1 MKHCNLI
8 KTFLLL
14 FALVVG
20 GGSSAWA
27 DYNKLF
33 TITSGEVVTNSSY
46 TKYENT
52 VDGRDYVI
60 TFGGNNKSVGTNSG
74 NRSNCNLKNFSKYAV
89 SPVTNSSVA
98 SAFACK
104 TSLTN
109 IAKVSYTYN
118 GGSNPTNTK
127 VYLLYSSDN
136 TTFSQVTLISGTQGA
151 VISSGTAF
159 EFEPLTGYFALLLEA
174 TNSSGNW
181 RIDDVSID
189 FYTQAGP
196 AAPTFD
202 PAEGDFSDDFT
213 LHLACAT
220 EGSSIYYTTDGTTP
234 TSSSTLY
241 NDATGISISAGAN
254 VTVKAIAV
262 KAGVSSTVA
271 SATYTYKN
279 IANPLFAVP
288 SGSTVLYG
296 ESVSISCATDGAD
309 IYYTTNGDTPTS
321 ASAKYTTPI
330 VLTEGVT
337 IKAIAINGGDESEVV
352 SATYSVKAT
361 TPSFS
366 VDEGIYNTT
375 QSVSLGCT
383 TDGATIYYTID
394 GSEPTSSSTV
404 YSTAI
409 DVNATTTIKA
419 IAIKAGLTESEVASA
434 VYTLKVLAP
443 TFSVPEGDY
452 DDEQN
457 VELSCATDG
466 AKIYYSFSGTPSSS
480 STLYSGAI
488 KISDIKTVRAIA
500 IKDGWTNSDMST
512 AEYRVVIPASLP
524 FEYDGNGLGELPSG
538 LTQNGLTGKYDKSP
552 KIKFDGTGDNLVLK
566 FNSCPGTLS
575 FDIKGNSFSGGTFK
589 VQYSANGTDYTDL
602 KTYTSF
608 GNDKQNDLFDNIP
621 ATARYIKW
629 IYTNKLNGNV
639 GLGNINLTNT
649 KEITISPVGYATYC
663 SSAALDF
670 TGITTL
676 TAYTA
681 SVEDNVIKFNKV
693 EGKVPANTGLLV
705 SGETTNVP
713 VCASADP
720 VENLLVGVT
729 TETVKDA
736 NTIFVLMNGSKGI
749 GFYKNSNAFTLRA
762 NSAYLPAEAVGTAGA
777 RTFIGFDDETTGI
790 AEMNTQKEDVKRMFD
805 LQGRKVTKAA
815 KGLYIVDGRKVVV
828 K

>member
-1 MKHCNLI
+1 MKHFNLI

-27 DYNKLF
+27 E
-33 TITSGEVVTNSSY
+33 EVVKQETFNFTSSGCTGWSTDNAGSY
-46 TKYENT
+46 CGGY
-52 VDGRDYVI
+52 GR
-60 TFGGNNKSVGTNSG
+60 NKSGSYYVANASIDNFKNVNFSAVNNPSVTIYVKALVNGGTNQYTVSLIDKDGKVVGTPVVKTGGMGSG
-74 NRSNCNLKNFSKYAV
+74 SNASSAKE
-89 SPVTNSSVA
+89 SSVV
-98 SAFACK
+98 
-104 TSLTN
+104 LTP
-109 IAKVSYTYN
+109 V
-118 GGSNPTNTK
+118 
-127 VYLLYSSDN
+127 
-136 TTFSQVTLISGTQGA
+136 SGT
-151 VISSGTAF
+151 
-159 EFEPLTGYFALLLEA
+159 TGY
-174 TNSSGNW
+174 
-181 RIDDVSID
+181 RIDFLSKSAITQTR
-189 FYTQAGP
+189 YTLSYNPAP

-202 PAEGDFSDDFT
+202 PAEGDFSDDFI

-220 EGSSIYYTTDGTTP
+220 EGSSIYYTTDGSTP

-241 NDATGISISAGAN
+241 NDATGISISAGVS

-262 KAGVSSTVA
+262 KADVSSAVA
-271 SATYTYKN
+271 SATYSYKN
-279 IANPLFAVP
+279 IANPQFAVP
-288 SGSTVLYG
+288 SGSTILYG

-443 TFSVPEGDY
+443 TFSIPEGDY
-452 DDEQN
+452 DEVQN
-457 VELSCATDG
+457 VELLCATEG

-524 FEYDGNGLGELPSG
+524 FSFDGGKNDIASTIG
-538 LTQNGLTGKYDKSP
+538 LTQEGLGSDYSSKPYL
-552 KIKFDGTGDNLVLK
+552 KFDHTDDNLILK
-566 FNSCPGTLS
+566 FNACPSVLS
-575 FDIKGNSFSGGTFK
+575 FDIKGNGFSGGTFK

-629 IYTNKLNGNV
+629 IYTNKSNGNV

-681 SVEDNVIKFNKV
+681 TKDVDGVTFNKV

-720 VENLLVGVT
+720 VTNLLVGVT

-762 NSAYLPAEAVGTAGA
+762 NSAYLPAEAVETAGA
-777 RTFIGFDDETTGI
+777 RAFIGFDDEATGI

-815 KGLYIVDGRKVVV
+815 KGLYIVNGRKVVV

>member
-1 MKHCNLI
+1 MKHFNLI

-27 DYNKLF
+27 DYTKVMECDMTTKSYGTSSYNSSTTYGDWTIVNGANNNKGWTYFKMGGKSSTLSSANPCYIYSTAAAGSRVDKVTVHIPSGSLSKSGMSVKSWGVYVYSDKAMNTQVDYVAGG
-33 TITSGEVVTNSSY
+33 TITNS
-46 TKYENT
+46 E
-52 VDGRDYVI
+52 G
-60 TFGGNNKSVGTNSG
+60 TFDFTPSEGKVW
-74 NRSNCNLKNFSKYAV
+74 
-89 SPVTNSSVA
+89 
-98 SAFACK
+98 SAGYYY
-104 TSLTN
+104 
-109 IAKVSYTYN
+109 KVSWN
-118 GGSNPTNTK
+118 L
-127 VYLLYSSDN
+127 VN
-136 TTFSQVTLISGTQGA
+136 TTTTNGVVCVDKITLYQNPA
-151 VISSGTAF
+151 
-159 EFEPLTGYFALLLEA
+159 PL
-174 TNSSGNW
+174 
-181 RIDDVSID
+181 
-189 FYTQAGP
+189 
-196 AAPTFD
+196 APTFD

-220 EGSSIYYTTDGTTP
+220 EGSSIYYTIDGTTP
-234 TSSSTLY
+234 TSNSTLY

-262 KAGVSSTVA
+262 KAGVSSEVS

-279 IANPLFAVP
+279 IANPLFTVP

-321 ASAKYTTPI
+321 ASTKYTTPI
-330 VLTEGVT
+330 VLNEGVT

-361 TPSFS
+361 APTFS
-366 VDEGIYNTT
+366 VDEGTYNTT
-375 QSVSLGCT
+375 QSVSLGTT

-409 DVNATTTIKA
+409 DVTAITTIKA
-419 IAIKAGLTESEVASA
+419 IAIKAGLTDSEVASA
-434 VYTLKVLAP
+434 TYTLKVLAP
-443 TFSVPEGDY
+443 TFSIPEGDY
-452 DDEQN
+452 DEEQN
-457 VELSCATDG
+457 VELSCATDD
-466 AKIYYSFSGTPSSS
+466 AKIYYTFSGTPSSS

-488 KISDIKTVRAIA
+488 TISDIKTVRAIA
-500 IKDGWTNSDMST
+500 IKDGWENSDMST

-524 FEYDGNGLGELPSG
+524 FSFDGGKNDIASTIG
-538 LTQNGLTGKYDKSP
+538 LTQEGLGSDYSSKPYL
-552 KIKFDGTGDNLVLK
+552 KFDHTDDNLILK
-566 FNSCPGTLS
+566 FNSCPGILS
-575 FDIKGNSFSGGTFK
+575 FDIKGNGFSGGTFK
-589 VQYSANGTDYTDL
+589 VQYSVDGTDYIDMEE
-602 KTYTSF
+602 YTSL
-608 GNDKQNDLFDNIP
+608 GDKKTETFNNIP

-629 IYTNKLNGNV
+629 IYTNKSNGNV
-639 GLGNINLTNT
+639 GLGNIKLTNT
-649 KEITISPVGYATYC
+649 KEIKISEAGYATYC

-681 SVEDNVIKFNKV
+681 SKDNNTNAIIFNKV

-713 VCASADP
+713 VCASAEA
-720 VENLLVGVT
+720 VTNLLVGVT
-729 TETVKDA
+729 TATVKDA
-736 NTIFVLMNGSKGI
+736 GTVFVLMNGSKGI
-749 GFYKNSNAFTLRA
+749 GFYKNTYDFTVRA
-762 NSAYLPAEAVGTAGA
+762 NSAYLPAEEVAGA
-777 RTFIGFDDETTGI
+777 RAFIGFDGEATGI
-790 AEMNTQKEDVKRMFD
+790 AEVNTQKEDAKRMFD

>member
-1 MKHCNLI
+1 MKHFNLI

-46 TKYENT
+46 TKYEKT

-74 NRSNCNLKNFSKYAV
+74 NRSKCNLKDFSKYAV
-89 SPVTNSSVA
+89 SPVTSSSVA

-104 TSLTN
+104 TPLSKV
-109 IAKVSYTYN
+109 AKISYSFN
-118 GGSNPTNTK
+118 GGSSQTNTK

-136 TTFSQVTLISGTQGA
+136 TTFSQVTLTSGTQGA

-159 EFEPLTGYFALLLEA
+159 EFEPLTGYFTLLFEA

-189 FYTQAGP
+189 FYAQTGP

-262 KAGVSSTVA
+262 KAGVSSEVS

-279 IANPLFAVP
+279 IANPLFTVP

-404 YSTAI
+404 YTTAI

-552 KIKFDGTGDNLVLK
+552 KMKFDGTGDNLVLK

-589 VQYSANGTDYTDL
+589 VQTSVDGENYTDL
-602 KTYTSF
+602 NTYS
-608 GNDKQNDLFDNIP
+608 DLGDTQSEKFDLS
-621 ATARYIKW
+621 ADVRYIKW
-629 IYTNKLNGNV
+629 IYTEKSNGNV
-639 GLGNINLTNT
+639 ALGNIKLTNT
-649 KEITISPVGYATYC
+649 KEIKISEAGYATYC

-670 TGITTL
+670 TDITDL

-681 SVEDNVIKFNKV
+681 TKVVDGVQFNKV
-693 EGKVPANTGLLV
+693 TGKVPANTGLLV

-720 VENLLVGVT
+720 VDNLLVGVT
-729 TETVKDA
+729 EETVKDA
-736 NTIFVLMNGSKGI
+736 GTVFVLMNGSKGI
-749 GFYKNSNAFTLRA
+749 GFYKNSNAFTVRA
-762 NSAYLPAEAVGTAGA
+762 NSAYLPAEAVETAGA

-790 AEMNTQKEDVKRMFD
+790 AEMNTQKEDAKRMFD

>member
-1 MKHCNLI
+1 MKHFNLI

-14 FALVVG
+14 FALIVG

-27 DYNKLF
+27 DYTKVMECDMTTKSYGASAYNTSTTYGDWTIVNGANNNKGWTYFKMGGKSSTLNSANPCYIYSTAAAGSRVDKVTVHIPSGSLSKSGMSVKSWGVYVYSDKAMNTQVDYVAGG
-33 TITSGEVVTNSSY
+33 TITNS
-46 TKYENT
+46 E
-52 VDGRDYVI
+52 G
-60 TFGGNNKSVGTNSG
+60 TFDFTPSEGKVW
-74 NRSNCNLKNFSKYAV
+74 
-89 SPVTNSSVA
+89 
-98 SAFACK
+98 SAGYYY
-104 TSLTN
+104 
-109 IAKVSYTYN
+109 KVSWN
-118 GGSNPTNTK
+118 
-127 VYLLYSSDN
+127 LAN
-136 TTFSQVTLISGTQGA
+136 TTTTNGVVCVDKITLYQNPA
-151 VISSGTAF
+151 
-159 EFEPLTGYFALLLEA
+159 PL
-174 TNSSGNW
+174 
-181 RIDDVSID
+181 
-189 FYTQAGP
+189 
-196 AAPTFD
+196 APTFD

-220 EGSSIYYTTDGTTP
+220 EGSSIYYTIDGTTP

-262 KAGVSSTVA
+262 KAGVSSEVS

-279 IANPLFAVP
+279 IANPLFTVP

-296 ESVSISCATDGAD
+296 ESVSITCATDGAD

-321 ASAKYTTPI
+321 ASTKYTTPI
-330 VLTEGVT
+330 VLTEGLT

-361 TPSFS
+361 APTFS

-375 QSVSLGCT
+375 QNVSLGCT

-409 DVNATTTIKA
+409 DVTATTTIKA
-419 IAIKAGLTESEVASA
+419 IAIKAGLTDSEVASA
-434 VYTLKVLAP
+434 TYTLKVLAP

-466 AKIYYSFSGTPSSS
+466 AKIYYTFSGTPSSS

-500 IKDGWTNSDMST
+500 IKDGWTDSDMST

-524 FEYDGNGLGELPSG
+524 FSFDGGKNDIASTIG
-538 LTQNGLTGKYDKSP
+538 LTQEGLGSDYSSEP
-552 KIKFDGTGDNLVLK
+552 YLKFDHTDDNLILK
-566 FNSCPGTLS
+566 FNACPSVLS
-575 FDIKGNSFSGGTFK
+575 FDIKGNGFSGGTFK

-629 IYTNKLNGNV
+629 IYTNKSNGNV

-649 KEITISPVGYATYC
+649 KEITISSAGYATYC

-670 TGITTL
+670 TGITAL

-681 SVEDNVIKFNKV
+681 TKDVDGVTFNKV
-693 EGKVPANTGLLV
+693 TGKVPANTGLLV